1 MGSTHHTHS
10 TNMSIDTIVRQQ
22 RHSTRVG
29 YVPGN
34 PQVSAPTSKSGVRDT
49 VGSVTWESGGGG
61 ARASPLKDRARG
73 AVCGGSGSARFAAL
87 TCAAPLPPQADP
99 GARLAP
105 GSLIKFNFWSRQRGP
120 PQPLA
125 SYVDCACLRPMCSSV
140 CRGFKKMPW
149 GGGGGTQWFHHSFIR
164 VLDDRPFVRGG
175 GCSKT

>member
-34 PQVSAPTSKSGVRDT
+34 PQLSAPTSKSGVRDT

-61 ARASPLKDRARG
+61 ARASPLKGRARG

-87 TCAAPLPPQADP
+87 TCAAPLSPHADLGVRLPPV
-99 GARLAP
+99 
-105 GSLIKFNFWSRQRGP
+105 SLIKIIFWSGPRGP
-120 PQPLA
+120 PHLVGRGVEEWADEAQHSIEKDALTDHRDPQLLA
-125 SYVDCACLRPMCSSV
+125 M
-140 CRGFKKMPW
+140 
-149 GGGGGTQWFHHSFIR
+149 
-164 VLDDRPFVRGG
+164 
-175 GCSKT
+175 